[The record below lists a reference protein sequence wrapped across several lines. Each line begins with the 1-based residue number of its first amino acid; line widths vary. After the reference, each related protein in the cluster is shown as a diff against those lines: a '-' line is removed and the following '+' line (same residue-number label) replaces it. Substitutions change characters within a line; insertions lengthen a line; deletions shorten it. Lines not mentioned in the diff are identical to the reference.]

1 MSAPLDLRHL
11 PPPEPMQ
18 RILDAL
24 DALPAGARLDAL
36 TPHRPEP
43 LLPTLAQWGFTWRIE
58 PLPGGGAHIAICH
71 RRDHA
76 LLEAATP
83 EEDRDGG
90 HAAAVALAAG
100 HGTG

>member
-24 DALPAGARLDAL
+24 DTLPAGARLEAL

-43 LLPTLAQWGFTWRIE
+43 LLPTLAQWGFAWRIE

-71 RRDHA
+71 RGDQA
-76 LLEAATP
+76 LLQAAMP
-83 EEDRDGG
+83 AEDRDGG
-90 HAAAVALAAG
+90 PAAMVPAAG
-100 HGTG
+100 HGAG